1 VQWLAVSSDKGTVH
15 IFSLRVR
22 VVGED
27 SYSTENG
34 ALLTQQNYSNSLQ
47 GLVSPTI
54 GTNPGSSL
62 SFMRGVLPKY
72 FSSEWSYA
80 QFHVS
85 EVTQFFAAFG
95 SNNTVAII
103 GMDGRYNPK

>member
-1 VQWLAVSSDKGTVH
+1 MYT
-15 IFSLRVR
+15 
-22 VVGED
+22 
-27 SYSTENG
+27 
-34 ALLTQQNYSNSLQ
+34 
-47 GLVSPTI
+47 LVA
-54 GTNPGSSL
+54 
-62 SFMRGVLPKY
+62 GVLPKY